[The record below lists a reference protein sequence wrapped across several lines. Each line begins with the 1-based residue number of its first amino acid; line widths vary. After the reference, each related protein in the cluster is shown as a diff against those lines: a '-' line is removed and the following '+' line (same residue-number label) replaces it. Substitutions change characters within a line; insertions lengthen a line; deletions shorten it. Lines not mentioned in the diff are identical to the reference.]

1 MLLKWGLVL
10 FLWNSFVFALYAFD
24 KQKAIKGQWRISE
37 KTLLLT
43 TLFCGGL
50 GAWLAAK
57 SCHHKTRKWYF
68 VLTWYLGMLLTLL
81 FTYAILKVLN

>member
-1 MLLKWGLVL
+1 MLLQWGLVL
-10 FLWNSFVFALYAFD
+10 LVWNRFVFALYAFD

-43 TLFCGGL
+43 ALFCGGL